1 MTVDMQK
8 SSSRKNGDAPLFW
21 VTRRGARIALVA
33 LHIAAVVSVLVELV
47 RPFPADAHAV
57 ERTHMLDFLASYAI
71 YGFVAC
77 VILVLIGRVL
87 RRLVIRPEDY
97 YRGGE

>member
-1 MTVDMQK
+1 MRVDTQK
-8 SSSRKNGDAPLFW
+8 PARGNGGDEPPFW
-21 VTRRGARIALVA
+21 VTRKGARIALVA
-33 LHIAAVVSVLVELV
+33 LHFAALVSVLVELV

>member
-1 MTVDMQK
+1 
-8 SSSRKNGDAPLFW
+8 
-21 VTRRGARIALVA
+21 
-33 LHIAAVVSVLVELV
+33 
-47 RPFPADAHAV
+47 
-57 ERTHMLDFLASYAI
+57 MLDFLASYAI

>member
-1 MTVDMQK
+1 MTADMKNPSSGK
-8 SSSRKNGDAPLFW
+8 SGDAPLFW
-21 VTRRGARIALVA
+21 VTRKGARIALIA
-33 LHIAAVVSVLVELV
+33 LHIAAVVSVVVELV

-77 VILVLIGRVL
+77 VILVLMGRVL
-87 RRLVIRPEDY
+87 RRLVIRNENY
-97 YRGGE
+97 YHGDE

>member
-1 MTVDMQK
+1 MTADMKNPSSGK
-8 SSSRKNGDAPLFW
+8 SGDAPLFW
-21 VTRRGARIALVA
+21 VTRKGARIALIA
-33 LHIAAVVSVLVELV
+33 LHIAAVVSVVVELV

-77 VILVLIGRVL
+77 VILVLVGRVL
-87 RRLVIRPEDY
+87 RRLVIRNEDY
-97 YRGGE
+97 YRGDE